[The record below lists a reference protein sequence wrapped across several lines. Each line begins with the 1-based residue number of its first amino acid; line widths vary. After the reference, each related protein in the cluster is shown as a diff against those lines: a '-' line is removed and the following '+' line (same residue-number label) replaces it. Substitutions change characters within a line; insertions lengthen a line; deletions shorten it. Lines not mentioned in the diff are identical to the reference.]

1 MADTSIRDAYKGN
14 NGEKEPSFSL
24 VRTSLDDEVAA
35 VSIAEEAIEMGL
47 AVSARI
53 VPARSLYI
61 WKGEACDITEYQV
74 EFMTVSPCLK
84 QLAALIVRLHP
95 YESPE
100 VIRTPVRCLNKG
112 YSDWVLEGCL

>member
-1 MADTSIRDAYKGN
+1 MADTSIKNAYKEGKR
-14 NGEKEPSFSL
+14 GKEPSFSL
-24 VRTSLDDEVAA
+24 VRTSIDDEVTA
-35 VSIAEEAIEMGL
+35 VSMAEEAIELGL

-84 QLAALIVRLHP
+84 QLSALIVRLHP
-95 YESPE
+95 YECPE
-100 VIRTPVRCLNKG
+100 VIRIPVRCLNKDF
-112 YSDWVLEGCL
+112 SDWVLEGCL